1 MGTEQG
7 LSSPLSRPH
16 VVPDRRFAGSRTPA
30 PEPKMS
36 PHLPAPELRRLT
48 ERLRARHRELREA
61 IRAQFADH
69 DDPDTMAL
77 RNRLEDTDDWA
88 GADAMAGQDIAMVA
102 RDVAE
107 IGEVEDALR
116 RIADGSYGQCSDCE
130 EPIPAARLDA
140 YPTARRCIRC
150 QEAAE
155 KRSAAS
161 GG

>member
-1 MGTEQG
+1 MTT
-7 LSSPLSRPH
+7 PLSDPDLRHLADRLRRRH
-16 VVPDRRFAGSRTPA
+16 V
-30 PEPKMS
+30 
-36 PHLPAPELRRLT
+36 ELR
-48 ERLRARHRELREA
+48 AA
-61 IRAQFADH
+61 IRSLFADH
-69 DDPDTMAL
+69 DDPETMAL

-88 GADAMAGQDIAMVA
+88 VADAMAGQDIAMVA